1 MQPRARLVTCTLA
14 SFALHATAMGTAHS
28 FLTGARQGDYLA
40 DSASLAVLNV
50 TLARAPAQAAPVHT
64 RRVDD
69 TYYRASEVDSR
80 AVPLSAIQLAN
91 PDITGTERGIVV
103 LRLYINSR
111 GGVDNVVIVRAQ
123 PYHTFGPS
131 LLLPFRQARFA
142 PARKGGVAVNSE
154 MLIELR
160 YGPAETGATRGTARR
175 APAAK

>member
-14 SFALHATAMGTAHS
+14 SCALHATAMGTAQS
-28 FLTGARQGDYLA
+28 LLSGARQGDYLA
-40 DSASLAVLNV
+40 DSTRPTVLNV
-50 TLARAPAQAAPVHT
+50 TLPRAPAHAAPVHA

-69 TYYRASEVDSR
+69 TYYSAREVDSR
-80 AVPLSAIQLAN
+80 AVPLSAIQPAN

-111 GGVDNVVIVRAQ
+111 GGVDNVVIVRAV

-142 PARKGGVAVNSE
+142 PARKDGMAVNSE

-160 YGPAETGATRGTARR
+160 YGPSESTARR
-175 APAAK
+175 GGARQAPAAR